1 MIYLISGLLI
11 FAMGLFYLIH
21 PAKSPTR
28 VYSYRSELATATRS
42 GFYLAQRWCRN
53 AFLFVGAIELLLGF
67 IVTYFHLTYFEGA
80 WTLTVYL
87 AIAVIFLHTEVKLRH
102 YLMRIGQLP
111 AAYQK

>member
-11 FAMGLFYLIH
+11 FSMGLFYLVH
-21 PAKSPTR
+21 PAKSPDHL
-28 VYSYRSELATATRS
+28 YSYSSNLATATTS

-53 AFLFVGAIELLLGF
+53 AFLVVGAAELLLGAA
-67 IVTYFHLTYFEGA
+67 INYFHLNHFDGL
-80 WTLTVYL
+80 WTLTVYAAV
-87 AIAVIFLHTEVKLRH
+87 AIIFVHTEIKLRH